1 MKKNK
6 YIYGTIAATTAITLA
21 TVGASTVSADTQ
33 YGIFLNRVTGEWQTV
48 NHATGEIVKSEPN
61 GTYSSYEEAQA
72 SLATSNVEAPVTTET
87 PATETTAVEAPK
99 TSADVKPALDAQQ
112 AVVDATAQDATKA
125 QADVDAANQDVTT
138 AQTDVDTAT
147 QAVKDAEANAA
158 NATPENIAAIQADQA
173 ANLADQAANAT
184 ETDEVNAEIASQTA
198 TVADAQT
205 AVDTAQA
212 EKDAAD
218 ANVTAKEADVKAAQD
233 ALSGTGLAEAQ
244 ATLDQAK
251 TDVKTA
257 EANVTT
263 ATDAVATAKQADAD
277 RDAKIKAAETEVA
290 VKSDAVDTAKAKLTA
305 AQDAVTKTSQA
316 LDITTQSLS
325 KAEQALAEYLD
336 NNQNSFALAVQKE
349 ILDKTGETYFGDD
362 VKSLRDLVAQFKEL
376 LAQSQYRQAQDY
388 AERHQLGAKIT
399 AFLTNNSA
407 EKHLSNLIGSDVLN
421 STITVVDAVPQMTF
435 ETYKSLNIVISSQV
449 NAIRKLFETGT
460 SSFLTEQSLVDGWN
474 AQKLYQNSSI
484 TMSNVSLLDK
494 GHYENVTN
502 ATKEN
507 LFFTATTYRNLSTVT
522 FKELSHLVLEG
533 VMYWLFEDAHSNFG
547 HHRHT
552 LADGSHAYGIFANNV
567 SAAVLENTFRTSKS
581 DSIVYKLYDVK
592 AREAELTYWE
602 NVRDTFNRKFQ
613 NLRQLQADNAEA
625 MSAIQNYV
633 SLENTSYTTYTK
645 QGQSVPVTIEAEITK
660 AYTKA
665 WEYLVINDAD
675 ITANTILPG
684 VNFNDL
690 SAGYWLA
697 RMVPNV
703 LFAMTKE
710 YASSDRN
717 NIAGFDD
724 YGYLP
729 YGAYATLTG
738 NLRNTIP
745 ALKNAVEIEKQNL
758 AQLLAQIPTD
768 AKIATLQV
776 ALTKAQADQAQA
788 ASDAAKAQ
796 LTKAS
801 SDYATALEAKTQA
814 EKVLAEATATP
825 LQTQVAENNLRLA
838 EIALQNAEARKAD
851 AQKAVDNFSTDLA
864 TKKAALDTAKTEL
877 AQAQATATAKAEALN
892 TAKAELAKQQ
902 GTLDSLNKDKDALLA
917 EKDRLVE
924 EAKALAEEL
933 QGYLKAPAILANAQ
947 ATLTEKQAALTE
959 AQAKAETAQNKLET
973 VTAKLAAEESKL
985 AELQAEYNKL
995 KDLEDKAKDNVIVTL
1010 PDGTIVAVPK
1020 DAPTAVEKPAINI
1033 DAVKD
1038 AITKGQDVTV
1048 VDGEVVVTN
1057 PQAGVTVTQTATGEK
1072 VTYSRAERAK
1082 TLPNTGEQT
1091 SLLALAGLTVLSS
1104 LGLVS
1109 ARRRKQG

>member
-1 MKKNK
+1 MNKKTFK
-6 YIYGTIAATTAITLA
+6 TLATGAAITLA

-33 YGIFLNRVTGEWQTV
+33 YGIVLNRVTGEWQTV

-61 GTYSSYEEAQA
+61 GTYSTYDEANAGLSSWLETQA
-72 SLATSNVEAPVTTET
+72 STVET
-87 PATETTAVEAPK
+87 PVATETTAVEAPK

-112 AVVDATAQDATKA
+112 AIVDATAQDATNA
-125 QADVDAANQDVTT
+125 QANSDAANQAVVT
-138 AQTDVDTAT
+138 AQAEVDTAT
-147 QAVKDAEANAA
+147 QAVKDAEANAV
-158 NATPENIAAIQADQA
+158 NATPENIAANQADQT

-184 ETDEVNAEIASQTA
+184 DTDEVNAEIADQTGK
-198 TVADAQT
+198 VADAQT

-218 ANVTAKEADVKAAQD
+218 ANVATKEADVKAAQD
-233 ALSGTGLAEAQ
+233 AISGTGLAEAQ
-244 ATLDQAK
+244 ANLDNANQAV
-251 TDVKTA
+251 TDAK
-257 EANVTT
+257 ANVDT
-263 ATDAVATAKQADAD
+263 ATQAVEDAKKADAD
-277 RDAKIKAAETEVA
+277 RDAKIKAAETDVV
-290 VKSDAVDTAKAKLTA
+290 VKTDAVDTAKEKLTA

-388 AERHQLGAKIT
+388 AERHQLGAKLT

-474 AQKLYQNSSI
+474 AQKLYQNSAI
-484 TMSNVSLLDK
+484 TMSNISLLDK

-507 LFFTATTYRNLSTVT
+507 LFFTTTTYRNLSTVT
-522 FKELSHLVLEG
+522 FKELSHWVLEG

-592 AREAELTYWE
+592 AREAELTNWE

-665 WEYLVINDAD
+665 WDYLVINDAD

-684 VNFNDL
+684 VNSNDL
-690 SAGYWLA
+690 SVGYWLA

-758 AQLLAQIPTD
+758 AQLQAQLPTD

-788 ASDAAKAQ
+788 QAASDAAKAE

-814 EKVLAEATATP
+814 EKVLADATSTP

-838 EIALQNAEARKAD
+838 TIALQNAEARKAD
-851 AQKAVDNFSTDLA
+851 AQKAVDNFSADLA
-864 TKKAALDTAKTEL
+864 TKKSALDTAKADL
-877 AQAQATATAKAEALN
+877 AQAQATANAKAEALT
-892 TAKAELAKQQ
+892 TAQANLATQQ
-902 GTLDSLNKDKDALLA
+902 ATLDSLNKERAALLA

-924 EAKALAEEL
+924 EAKALATEL
-933 QGYLKAPAILANAQ
+933 KGYLDAPAILAEAQ
-947 ATLTEKQAALTE
+947 ATLVEKQTALTD
-959 AQAKAETAQNKLET
+959 AQAKAETAQAKFET
-973 VTAKLAAEESKL
+973 VTAKLSEEKAKL
-985 AELQAEYNKL
+985 AELQAEYDKL
-995 KDLEDKAKDNVIVTL
+995 KDLEDKAKDNVIATL

-1020 DAPTAVEKPAINI
+1020 VAPTVAEKPAVDVDAIKQTL
-1033 DAVKD
+1033 DKGQAVK
-1038 AITKGQDVTV
+1038 V
-1048 VDGEVVVTN
+1048 VDGKVVVAN
-1057 PQAGVTVTQTATGEK
+1057 PQAGVTVTPQGI
-1072 VTYSRAERAK
+1072 TYSRVDRAK
-1082 TLPNTGEQT
+1082 ALPNTGEQT
-1091 SLLALAGLTVLSS
+1091 SLLALAGVSVLSS
-1104 LGLVS
+1104 LGLAS
-1109 ARRRKQG
+1109 ARRKRRG